1 MMRVRAATV
10 PVAVFAMVVVWTAT
24 RPAAA
29 QETPTFTLIGQ
40 IVDAVNE
47 APVIAAVVKVPELRR
62 FVFSDVN
69 GRFHFPDFPE
79 GTWEI
84 VVEQLGYHTL
94 DGSVTVAEGNGLH
107 LRLNPDPI
115 ALEGLRVRT
124 RSERLIERRRR
135 LTPYRVTRISPEVIA
150 DAINPDP
157 TAIFRRKANS
167 LIVPCSADPDESM
180 TPGCVVVRGRQKG
193 ITVMLDDRPL
203 HGGMVVLKMYPH
215 DHIHSMDWVAR
226 EGVLMVYTRD
236 FIQRLDETEMSLS
249 PLVW

>member
-1 MMRVRAATV
+1 VSVRAAALPAAALV
-10 PVAVFAMVVVWTAT
+10 IVVGWAA
-24 RPAAA
+24 RPATA
-29 QETPTFTLIGQ
+29 QETPTFTLTGQ
-40 IVDAVNE
+40 IVDALNE
-47 APVIAAVVKVPELRR
+47 RPVIAAVVKVPELRR

-94 DGSVTVAEGNGLH
+94 DGSVAVAQGNGLS
-107 LRLNPDPI
+107 LRLNPDPV

-124 RSERLIERRRR
+124 RSERLLERRRR

-150 DAINPDP
+150 NAINPDP

-167 LIVPCSADPDESM
+167 LIVPCSADSDEQM
-180 TPGCVVVRGRQKG
+180 TPGCVVVRGRQKA
-193 ITVMLDDRPL
+193 ITVMLDDLPL
-203 HGGMVVLKMYPH
+203 PGGMVVLQMYPH

-226 EGVLMVYTRD
+226 AGVLQVYTRD
-236 FIQRLDETEMSLS
+236 FIRRLDENGMNLS

>member
-1 MMRVRAATV
+1 MVRVRAATV
-10 PVAVFAMVVVWTAT
+10 PVAVFAMVVWTVP

-29 QETPTFTLIGQ
+29 QETPTFTLTGQ
-40 IVDAVNE
+40 LVDAIND
-47 APVIAAVVKVPELRR
+47 APIIAAVIKVPQLRR
-62 FVFSDVN
+62 FVFSDVK
-69 GRFHFPDFPE
+69 GRFRFPDFPV

-124 RSERLIERRRR
+124 RSEQFLERRRR

-150 DAINPDP
+150 NAINPDP
-157 TAIFRRKANS
+157 TAIFRQKANS

-180 TPGCVVVRGRQKG
+180 TPGCVVVRGRQKK
-193 ITVMLDDRPL
+193 ISVMLDGLPL
-203 HGGMVVLKMYPH
+203 PGGMVILQIYPH
-215 DHIHSMDWVAR
+215 DHIHSMDWVATV
-226 EGVLMVYTRD
+226 GVLLVYTKD
-236 FIQRLDETEMSLS
+236 FIRRLDETEMSLS